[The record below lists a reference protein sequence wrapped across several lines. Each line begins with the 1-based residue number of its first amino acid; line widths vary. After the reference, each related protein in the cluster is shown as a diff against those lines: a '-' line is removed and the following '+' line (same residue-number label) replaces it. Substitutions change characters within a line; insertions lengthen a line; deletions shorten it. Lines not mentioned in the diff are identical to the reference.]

1 MKKALAG
8 LLVVIIIAGV
18 ITSLMGVG
26 PTFRDKIKLG
36 LDFKG
41 GVYVVMQAQTNAK
54 GTELA
59 KLMQQTQTVIEGR
72 VNKMG
77 LSEPVVT
84 IEGKDKIRIELPGAD
99 NSNKAI
105 QTIGKTAQLQFVLG
119 DGTVVLDGSMV
130 KDASIGKD
138 EQGMNAVDLEFND
151 AGSKAFE
158 QATSKAYNGEVRNA
172 KTGAVDKCIYIVL
185 DGQVI
190 SQPQVNTV
198 ISGGK
203 AQITGNFTDE
213 EMTNL
218 AMLIRGGALPVGLK
232 EVETSMI
239 GPNLGIDSLH
249 SSLLAGAIGLGLILV
264 IMLGMYWIMGVT
276 ADIAL
281 MLYVMLM
288 FWATALLSQVLNL
301 PGIAGFI
308 LSIGMAV
315 DANVI
320 IFARIKEEY
329 YNDKSIRVA
338 VDSGFKRALSTI
350 IDSQLT
356 TLIAGIVLYELGTG
370 AVKGF
375 AVTLML
381 GIVISVLTAVVV
393 TQFLLKETC
402 QFKIFDNPRA
412 FGFGSREHKRLT
424 FKKQF
429 SVMKYRK
436 IFYIVSIAVIVIGLG
451 TTAIRGFNYGIDFTG
466 GTMLTVDMGKTVSV
480 TEVQSVLKADK
491 IQATVV
497 HAGANNQEIIIK
509 TTQSLD
515 NAARQ
520 VLLKGM
526 YKEFGISAKDV
537 IDVQQ
542 FSASVGNLQTSNAI
556 KAVIIAIIF
565 IFAYVFIR
573 YEWKFATAAIVAL
586 LHDILIVI
594 AVYGFF
600 RIPVNT
606 PFIAGILTILG
617 YSIND
622 TIVVFD
628 RVRENLKLTP
638 RAKTDE
644 ILDHSINQT
653 LVRSIMTSVMTV
665 IAIVPLHFLGGETL
679 RNFTFPLIVGIAC
692 GTGSSI
698 LIASPVYYELSKAVN
713 KKKYKGK
720 K

>member
-18 ITSLMGVG
+18 ITSLMGIG

-59 KLMQQTQTVIEGR
+59 KLMEQTQTVIEGR

-84 IEGKDKIRIELPGAD
+84 IEGKDKIRVELPGAD
-99 NSNKAI
+99 NSSKAI
-105 QTIGKTAQLQFVLG
+105 ETIGKTAQLQFVLG
-119 DGTVVLDGSMV
+119 NGQVALDGSMI

-138 EQGMNAVDLEFND
+138 EQGMNAVDLEFNSEG
-151 AGSKAFE
+151 AKAFE
-158 QATSKAYNGEVRNA
+158 EATREAYNGEIKNA
-172 KTGAVDKCIYIVL
+172 QTGQVDKAIYIIL
-185 DGQVI
+185 DGKII
-190 SQPQVNTV
+190 SQPVPSQV

-218 AMLIRGGALPVGLK
+218 AMLIRGGALPVQLK
-232 EVETSMI
+232 EVETSLI
-239 GPNLGIDSLH
+239 GPNLGIDSLN
-249 SSLLAGAIGLGLILV
+249 SSVLSGAIGLGLILV
-264 IMLGMYWIMGVT
+264 VMLGMYWIMGVT

-281 MLYVMLM
+281 MLYVLLM

-338 VDSGFKRALSTI
+338 VDSGFKRALTTI

-356 TLIAGIVLYELGTG
+356 TLIAAIVLYELGSG
-370 AVKGF
+370 PVKGF

-381 GIVISVLTAVVV
+381 GIIISVLTAVVV

-402 QFKIFDNPRA
+402 QFKLFDNPRA
-412 FGFGSREHKRLT
+412 FGFGSREHRRLT
-424 FKKQF
+424 FKRQF
-429 SVMKYRK
+429 TVIKYRK
-436 IFYIVSIAVIVIGLG
+436 IFYCVSIAIIVIGLG

-466 GTMLTVDMGKTVSV
+466 GTMLTIDMGKTVSV

-491 IQATVV
+491 IDATVV
-497 HAGANNQEIIIK
+497 HAGVGNQEIIIK

-515 NAARQ
+515 NKARQ
-520 VLLKGM
+520 AFLSGM
-526 YKEFGISAKDV
+526 YDKFGIKAKDV
-537 IDVQQ
+537 ISVEQ
-542 FSASVGNLQTSNAI
+542 FSASVGNLMTANAI
-556 KAVIIAIIF
+556 KAILIAIAF
-565 IFAYVFIR
+565 IFAYIFIR
-573 YEWKFATAAIVAL
+573 YEWKYATAAIVAL
-586 LHDILIVI
+586 MHDILIVVS
-594 AVYGFF
+594 VYGLFQ
-600 RIPVNT
+600 IPINN

-628 RVRENLKLTP
+628 RVRENRKLAP
-638 RAKTDE
+638 RAKVDE
-644 ILDHSINQT
+644 VLDHSINQT
-653 LVRSIMTSVMTV
+653 VVRSIMTSFMTV
-665 IAIVPLHFLGGETL
+665 LAIIPVYILGGETL
-679 RNFTFPLIVGIAC
+679 RNFTFPLIVGIAF
-692 GTGSSI
+692 GTASSI
-698 LIASPVYYELSKAVN
+698 FIASPIYYDLSNLVG
-713 KKKYKGK
+713 KKKYKRK
-720 K
+720 

>member
-41 GVYVVMQAQTNAK
+41 GVYVVMQAQTNAT
-54 GTELA
+54 GTELN
-59 KLMQQTQTVIEGR
+59 KLMQQTQTVIEDR

-84 IEGKDKIRIELPGAD
+84 IEGKNKIRIELPGAD
-99 NSNKAI
+99 NSSKAI
-105 QTIGKTAQLQFVLG
+105 ETIGKTAQLQFVLG
-119 DGTVVLDGSMV
+119 DGTVALDGSMV

-138 EQGMNAVDLEFND
+138 EQGMNAVDLEFNAD
-151 AGSKAFE
+151 GSKAFE
-158 QATSKAYNGEVRNA
+158 AATSAAYNGEIKNA
-172 KTGAVDKCIYIVL
+172 TTGQVDKAIYIIL
-185 DGQVI
+185 DGEVI
-190 SQPQVNTV
+190 SQPQVNNV
-198 ISGGK
+198 ITGGK

-218 AMLIRGGALPVGLK
+218 AMLIRGGSLPVGLK
-232 EVETSMI
+232 EIETSVI

-315 DANVI
+315 DTNVI

-338 VDSGFKRALSTI
+338 VDSGFKRALTTI

-356 TLIAGIVLYELGTG
+356 TLIAGVVLYELGSG
-370 AVKGF
+370 PVKGF
-375 AVTLML
+375 AVTLMI

-402 QFKIFDNPRA
+402 QFKLFDNPRA
-412 FGFGSREHKRLT
+412 FGFGSRDNKRFT
-424 FKKQF
+424 FKRQF
-429 SVMKYRK
+429 SIMKHRK
-436 IFYIVSIAVIVIGLG
+436 IFYCVSIAIIVIGLG
-451 TTAIRGFNYGIDFTG
+451 TTAVRGFNYGIDFTG
-466 GTMLTVDMGKTVSV
+466 GTMLTIDMGRTVSV

-491 IQATVV
+491 IDATVV
-497 HAGANNQEIIIK
+497 HAGKDNQEVIIK
-509 TTQSLD
+509 TTQALD

-520 VLLKGM
+520 VVLKDM
-526 YKEFGISAKDV
+526 YSKFNIQSKDV
-537 IDVQQ
+537 ISFEQ
-542 FSASVGNLQTSNAI
+542 FSPSVGDLMTKNAV
-556 KAVIIAIIF
+556 KAVLIAIAF
-565 IFAYVFIR
+565 IFLYIFIR
-573 YEWKFATAAIVAL
+573 YEWKFAIAAIVAL
-586 LHDILIVI
+586 LHDILIVV

-600 RIPVNT
+600 QIPINN

-628 RVRENLKLTP
+628 RVRENLKIMKRT
-638 RAKTDE
+638 KVDE
-644 ILDHSINQT
+644 LLDHSINQT

-665 IAIVPLHFLGGETL
+665 TAIIPLYFLGGETL
-679 RNFTFPLIVGIAC
+679 RDFTFPLIVGIAF

-698 LIASPVYYELSKAVN
+698 MIASPVYYELTKLTGG
-713 KKKYKGK
+713 KKYKGK
-720 K
+720 